1 MIDLHE
7 SIEAALVADV
17 EAEEQAAQQY
27 RQIVGEI
34 EGTRKNVTAA
44 RNEAES
50 NKKQKEAALAIQEK
64 RLAENTQCVQTAQ
77 EKKQAKIEQCAQWR
91 ARYESDKVTRAGEI
105 EVIAQVEEIVA
116 TRLDTMADYL
126 QDAANAE

>member
-1 MIDLHE
+1 MG
-7 SIEAALVADV
+7 IEAALVADV

-50 NKKQKEAALAIQEK
+50 NKKQKEAALA
-64 RLAENTQCVQTAQ
+64 AQ

-105 EVIAQVEEIVA
+105 DVIAQVEEIVA